1 MLLHTDL
8 PTHDELARLLDGQ
21 DPSSVS
27 IYVPTEPA
35 SDGEAERIAFRNLA
49 AEAIR
54 QLRDGDA
61 ERADVTAVQESLAA
75 LDSEEE
81 FWRHQARS
89 LAVLAT
95 PSSIATFRLANRLS
109 EIVEVSDRF
118 HVKPLLRARTF
129 PQVAVVLALAQG
141 SVRLVEVEPEMAPSQ
156 LRVPDMPTDVAGA
169 AGRASIS
176 DRAPTRRIQGS
187 EGQKVRMRGY
197 ARQVDQAL
205 RPFLNG
211 VDVPLVLAAAE
222 PIAGIFRSVN
232 SNPHLVEGEIS
243 GNPEALSDAELAA
256 RAREVLDALYAAELE
271 ALRER
276 YRQLQHLGR
285 ARSDVAE
292 LARAATAG
300 AVDTLFV
307 DIDSP
312 LTGTL
317 DEDTG
322 AVSFGEPGV
331 GTYGVLDEIARR
343 VWLSGGRVLAVRAQ
357 DIPDHGQAAAILRYA
372 LFH

>member
-1 MLLHTDL
+1 
-8 PTHDELARLLDGQ
+8 
-21 DPSSVS
+21 
-27 IYVPTEPA
+27 
-35 SDGEAERIAFRNLA
+35 
-49 AEAIR
+49 
-54 QLRDGDA
+54 
-61 ERADVTAVQESLAA
+61 
-75 LDSEEE
+75 
-81 FWRHQARS
+81 
-89 LAVLAT
+89 
-95 PSSIATFRLANRLS
+95 
-109 EIVEVSDRF
+109 
-118 HVKPLLRARTF
+118 
-129 PQVAVVLALAQG
+129 
-141 SVRLVEVEPEMAPSQ
+141 
-156 LRVPDMPTDVAGA
+156 
-169 AGRASIS
+169 
-176 DRAPTRRIQGS
+176 
-187 EGQKVRMRGY
+187 
-197 ARQVDQAL
+197 
-205 RPFLNG
+205 
-211 VDVPLVLAAAE
+211 
-222 PIAGIFRSVN
+222 VN